1 MKTKNLSLTEAHAS
15 GRKYRRASIPG
26 RAFHRL
32 DAEFDYQWM
41 IKIEGVIKIEDAL
54 ATDYEL
60 ESPAK
65 IILVSRNDIR
75 LAMIN
80 AGIMNS
86 EQVCNKLFGPEEV

>member
-26 RAFHRL
+26 RTFHRL

-41 IKIEGVIKIEDAL
+41 IKIEDAL

-65 IILVSRNDIR
+65 LILVSRNDIR

-80 AGIMNS
+80 AGIMNP
-86 EQVCNKLFGPEEV
+86 EQVCDKLFGTEEA